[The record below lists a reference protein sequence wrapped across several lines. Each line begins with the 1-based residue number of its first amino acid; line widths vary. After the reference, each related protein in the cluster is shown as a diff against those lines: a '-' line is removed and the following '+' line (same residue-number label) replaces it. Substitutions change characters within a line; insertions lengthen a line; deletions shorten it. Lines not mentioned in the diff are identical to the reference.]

1 MKLVNGEKLLAL
13 FLAVAAILAF
23 AAGCD
28 AKSPESDNKSAET
41 NAAAQDGEDDEN
53 QGPLIYVAEYLPEK
67 DFGGYEFRIISPDA
81 GIFVDYPEFWADA
94 EAENGDVQNDAL
106 YKRNRIIEE
115 RYNIKFKQIGV
126 TDWPELKPLFSKSV
140 KAGSDD
146 FDLCMLICREAWS
159 SSLEGIVMPVSSL
172 PYIDITQPWYAHDVN
187 GQISINGKHYF
198 AYSDECLN
206 MFHQT
211 MSVMFNKK
219 LAADMELENMYNLAK
234 DGKWTVDKLFEF
246 SRTAAKDLNGDGK
259 MTKDDR
265 YGMTGRDDLFYG
277 SFWVGSGIKTVGKD
291 ENDLLV
297 FTGAAEKL
305 YEVLD
310 YAYQNIWGNGDV
322 IYYASTDDVETG
334 KMFENDQSLFHVMH
348 IGAIP
353 ALRAMETDFGVL
365 PFPKYSEA
373 QDRYYSRVI
382 DGWILCVPN
391 TAQDLERASVIM
403 EELAVES
410 KNYTLPAY
418 IDTVLR
424 TKHTRDDESQ
434 EMLDLIHL
442 TRALD
447 IGDTFYYEPV
457 RSTYHNVI
465 SAKKN
470 GFAAAVEKNMGAIQ
484 KVLDKANE
492 AALALEN

>member
-1 MKLVNGEKLLAL
+1 MEKKNIKILIVLLLIAAISAIVSLGCGEKTPDGKQ
-13 FLAVAAILAF
+13 
-23 AAGCD
+23 AGETPSE
-28 AKSPESDNKSAET
+28 KS
-41 NAAAQDGEDDEN
+41 QGDEGDEAPS
-53 QGPLIYVAEYLPEK
+53 GPLVYAADYLPDK
-67 DFGGYEFRIISPDA
+67 DYGGYEFRIVSPIA
-81 GIFVDYPEFWADA
+81 GIFVNYPEFW
-94 EAENGDVQNDAL
+94 GDTEEETGEVQNDAL
-106 YKRNRIIEE
+106 YKRNRLIEE
-115 RYNIKFKQIGV
+115 RYNILFKQIGV
-126 TDWPELKPLFSKSV
+126 TDWPELKPLFNKSV
-140 KAGSDD
+140 KAGSED

-219 LAADMELENMYNLAK
+219 LAADMELENMYNLVK
-234 DGKWTVDKLFEF
+234 EGKWTVDKLFEF
-246 SRTAAKDLNGDGK
+246 SRMAVRDLDGDGK
-259 MTKDDR
+259 MTKEDR
-265 YGMTGRDDLFYG
+265 YGMAGRDDLFYG

-297 FTGAAEKL
+297 FTGANEKL

-310 YAYQNIWGNGDV
+310 HAWQNIWGNGDN
-322 IYYASTDDVETG
+322 IYYASSNDVETG
-334 KMFENDQSLFHVMH
+334 KMFENNQSLFHVMH

-365 PFPKYSEA
+365 PFPKYNEA
-373 QDRYYSRVI
+373 QDKYYSRVI

-391 TAQDLERASVIM
+391 TAQDFERTSIIM
-403 EELAVES
+403 EEMAIES

-447 IGDTFYYEPV
+447 IGDTFYMDPV
-457 RSTYHNVI
+457 RNTYHGVI
-465 SAKKN
+465 ASKKN
-470 GFAAAVEKNMGAIQ
+470 GFAAAVEKNMGSIE
-484 KVLDKANE
+484 KVLNKAND
-492 AALALEN
+492 AALSLN